1 MQSCWRDSSESMPGC
16 KRRGPIRRY
25 AAWCSAVRQTGLSQV
40 SGDSSWRQSRGITSH
55 APPWAVP
62 LSAVCARS
70 RVVMTAVSILTS
82 GIPPA
87 APDLPTGVAISRA
100 GLQISPDG
108 FIAY

>member
-1 MQSCWRDSSESMPGC
+1 
-16 KRRGPIRRY
+16 
-25 AAWCSAVRQTGLSQV
+25 
-40 SGDSSWRQSRGITSH
+40 
-55 APPWAVP
+55 
-62 LSAVCARS
+62 
-70 RVVMTAVSILTS
+70 MTAVSILTS